1 MPDRQITA
9 KEGLS
14 VAYRYKCPFL
24 EVSSKTGENIDQVFQ
39 NIVREIRKS
48 RAIKKK
54 RVLRH
59 LHFM

>member
-54 RVLRH
+54 RVL
-59 LHFM
+59 